1 MLRER
6 SRRGKKAGLI
16 AGIAALLAALLLA
29 PWWRNYAML
38 RDFYDYGLVMAA
50 VGRMEAGERP
60 YVDFATPIQTLHF
73 LLAQGAERIWGARYL
88 SLTYANAAAMVV
100 ALAGFALLL
109 RRYVGAAVALLVGA
123 AVVIGSFGQ
132 HTIVWHNAMGV
143 AWLAV
148 ATWSA
153 ARIGKGDARTV
164 GLSVAMFAAL
174 WLGGM
179 TKVTYQVAGLAFV
192 LLFMLRAVVRGTM
205 TARRGVAM
213 GVAVV
218 GFGIVAPV
226 LTEMAY
232 TGASFAVWRENVFE
246 LAASRRELLLRA
258 LSPEFYWRTPHDY
271 YAGANFPFVGGWG
284 VLLVGAVGWVLW
296 RRRNGAERAGAE
308 KVFLMLGVMGA
319 LVCGAVL
326 LATNFEIAQMSGAAW
341 LVLATA
347 LGLAFA
353 RQREGRWILA
363 AGAVTLAV
371 PAWWSA
377 WTGARVLWGRETLVR
392 ESFVS
397 ADELPARFSYLRGT
411 RVEST
416 MRDSL
421 RGFDEYMQQ
430 RTERRVY
437 FALGTEWMVR
447 VAPEARHRGLPLWLH
462 DGTTYSDENAWIL
475 NARLAP
481 GGGIETVVT
490 FEAWNHWH
498 FGAAEMLQRAWSGPS
513 RVGPHLMVYEIRP
526 RMERPLAHPVEL
538 ATATDSNVYARRVRA
553 PGIELAL
560 QIRKDGAYLAQ
571 PSGSAVTLDFPVET
585 LRGEMVAELT
595 EPVAKPVT
603 VAFRVKEGGGEGSVL
618 AEWRVELSNEMSSRI
633 GSFEVE
639 GGGRAVVLEVEA
651 NAANARVGWRKL
663 WTRGAEGDGEDVPG
677 PLDEELKTLT
687 PRGNWV
693 EALMASETKWA
704 PLQTAV
710 FGIDAFADT
719 RNREWELFAH
729 VPGEVWLRVDPEA
742 ERVSGEF
749 GLREHAWTHADS
761 LPGAVARVVWVK
773 SGRLEVLF
781 EKELRPIGREEDRA
795 LQRFEVA
802 LPEEGGW
809 VGLVW
814 VSTDVQR
821 NAWGHAW
828 WRRVR
833 ID

>member
-1 MLRER
+1 MFRESS
-6 SRRGKKAGLI
+6 SRGRRVGLMVGAG
-16 AGIAALLAALLLA
+16 ALVVLLLL
-29 PWWRNYAML
+29 PWWRNHAML

-73 LLAQGAERIWGARYL
+73 LLAQAAERIWGARYL

-109 RRYVGAAVALLVGA
+109 RRYVGVAVALLVGA

-132 HTIVWHNAMGV
+132 HTIVWHNALGV

-153 ARIGKGDARTV
+153 ARIGRGDGRTA
-164 GLSVAMFAAL
+164 GLSVAMFVAL

-192 LLFMLRAVVRGTM
+192 LLFVLRAVVRGAM
-205 TARRGVAM
+205 APRKGCAMLVAM
-213 GVAVV
+213 V
-218 GFGIVAPV
+218 GFGMVAPV
-226 LTEMAY
+226 LTEMVY
-232 TGASFAVWRENVFE
+232 TGASFATWRQNVFE

-258 LSPEFYWRTPHDY
+258 LSPEFYWQTPHDY
-271 YAGANFPFVGGWG
+271 YAGANFRFVGGWG
-284 VLLVGAVGWVLW
+284 VLLVAATAWALW
-296 RRRNGAERAGAE
+296 RRQRVENATRGDAA
-308 KVFLMLGVMGA
+308 FLMLGAAGA
-319 LVCGAVL
+319 VVCGAVL

-341 LVLATA
+341 LVLAAA
-347 LGLAFA
+347 LGLGFA
-353 RQREGRWILA
+353 GGREGRWILA
-363 AGAVTLAV
+363 AGAVTLSV

-377 WTGARVLWGRETLVR
+377 WTGARVLWGREALVR

-421 RGFDEYMQQ
+421 HGFDEYMQQ
-430 RTERRVY
+430 RNERGVY

-481 GGGIETVVT
+481 GGGLETVVT

-513 RVGPHLMVYEIRP
+513 RVGPHLMIYEIRP

-538 ATATDSNVYARRVRA
+538 AAATDSNVYARRVRA

-603 VAFRVKEGGGEGSVL
+603 VAFWVKESGGEGRVL

-633 GSFEVE
+633 GSFDVE
-639 GGGRAVVLEVEA
+639 GGGRTVVLKVEA
-651 NAANARVGWRKL
+651 DAANVRLGWRKL
-663 WTRGAEGDGEDVPG
+663 WTRGAEGDGQDVPG
-677 PLDEELKTLT
+677 PLDGALKALT
-687 PRGNWV
+687 PRGNWT
-693 EALMASETKWA
+693 EALMASETKSA

-710 FGIDAFADT
+710 FGMDAFADT

-729 VPGEVWLRVDPEA
+729 VPGEVWLQVEKSVR
-742 ERVSGEF
+742 RVSGEF

-761 LPGAVARVVWVK
+761 LPGVIARVVWVK
-773 SGRLEVLF
+773 SGRLELLF
-781 EKELRPIGREEDRA
+781 EKELRPISREEDRA
-795 LQRFEVA
+795 LQRFDVA

-809 VGLVW
+809 IALVW
-814 VSTDVQR
+814 VSTDAQR

-828 WRRVR
+828 WRR
-833 ID
+833 IKFE